1 MAPVPLDMSL
11 RAHHGGRELS
21 RVSVCKIHDLPGNSR
36 TLVEWLVLASL
47 EKPERAGSRSKKCIR
62 ECLELAE

>member
-36 TLVEWLVLASL
+36 TLVEW
-47 EKPERAGSRSKKCIR
+47 AGFGEPR
-62 ECLELAE
+62 ET